1 MLKQFNVYRNH
12 STATNKELP
21 YYMIIQ
27 HDYYDDLPT
36 RLIMPL
42 GRRHNIPRWHQHLL
56 PRINVEF
63 DSLLI
68 YAPMMTNLTNEKI
81 DSQEFVCN
89 VRLARQDVLAAID
102 ALITN
107 T

>member
-1 MLKQFNVYRNH
+1 MLKQFNVYRNP
-12 STATNKELP
+12 SAESNKELP

-27 HDYYDDLPT
+27 HDCYDDLST

-42 GRRHNIPRWHQHLL
+42 ARHHNLASWHNHLV
-56 PRINVEF
+56 PRINIDFE
-63 DSLLI
+63 SLLI
-68 YAPMMTNLTNEKI
+68 YAPMMTNVNNRKI
-81 DSQEFVCN
+81 NNKDFVCN
-89 VRLARQDVLAAID
+89 LRLARQDVPGAID